1 MSVYHVVLAVS
12 GTESYKVTADSAE
25 EAENKALIGEA
36 DERLDSDVDQG
47 SVVSSEL
54 WPED

>member
-36 DERLDSDVDQG
+36 DERLDSDIDQG
-47 SVVSSEL
+47 SVISSEL